1 MTGQA
6 VTGRSG
12 VVHVCTGAQ
21 GPGQGCQ
28 VYEAAA
34 LRYRTTYDAARQA
47 HAAIAAATEAADVA
61 EASWRAASEE
71 LASLERLAGIPACRP
86 PLADVS
92 QQLREEVDGPGPE
105 WRREADKEAQL

>member
-61 EASWRAASEE
+61 GRFVSELQDTVAMRVRCDGRVDRTALDDEQHMTHGLAWAAA
-71 LASLERLAGIPACRP
+71 LPK
-86 PLADVS
+86 
-92 QQLREEVDGPGPE
+92 
-105 WRREADKEAQL
+105 KESRT